1 MSSKKLGTR
10 SCTFASVS
18 AYAQKKNGDRF
29 LVSGFIILCN
39 KLSTLHSSGN
49 HTLDDLLTEYK
60 IENYDGR
67 HGH

>member
-1 MSSKKLGTR
+1 MSSK
-10 SCTFASVS
+10 SS
-18 AYAQKKNGDRF
+18 AHGHVHSLLALLMHKKIGDRF

-39 KLSTLHSSGN
+39 KLSALHSSGN